1 MDILN
6 FYEEDNEGLN
16 DKIGEIREL
25 QKIEEE
31 RLEEDV
37 AIEIQGGKRV
47 YSHEAQKKDVY

>member
-6 FYEEDNEGLN
+6 FYAEDNEGLN

-37 AIEIQGGKRV
+37 AIEI
-47 YSHEAQKKDVY
+47 